1 MAARTTT
8 ALNPAPNTA
17 ARRRFLG
24 AASALLLPVVATT
37 VPRLAQAATILAVR
51 TWPAEEYTRVTL
63 ELDSELKAE
72 HFVLDG
78 PHRLVVDIEGLRM
91 DAAINDLITR
101 IQPQDPYIA
110 SIRAAQNRPD
120 VVRLVLDLK
129 QAIAPQVFTL
139 KPIGDY
145 QYRLVLDLYPRVAQD
160 PILALLEQH
169 ATPPGQSIDSDDPLA
184 QILENIARNQA
195 GAASGSMSPSWPDNA
210 AMLPP
215 PAPPRSGQTPSAPP
229 QSTARPITGPTTRPT
244 TKQPTTKPA
253 TRPAPPARSATPA
266 KPARTRTRL
275 IAIDPGHGGEDP
287 GAIGPGGTREKDVAL
302 QIARRLKAKIDAQP
316 NLRAYLTRDGDYF
329 VPLHVRVQKAR
340 RVKAD
345 LFVSIHADAWVKPS
359 ARGASVFA
367 LSERGATSTA
377 ARWLA
382 DKENAADL
390 IGGINLGSQNKQV
403 AQVLLDLSTTAQ
415 INDSLKVG
423 GQVLNQLKTVNRL
436 HKPQVEQAGFA
447 VLKAPDIPSILVETA
462 FISNPEEEKLLKTPA
477 HQERLATA
485 MLTGIQRYLAAW
497 PAAVMA

>member
-1 MAARTTT
+1 MAARLAN
-8 ALNPAPNTA
+8 ALKSTLNTA
-17 ARRRFLG
+17 PRRRFLT
-24 AASALLLPVVATT
+24 AAGSLLLPVVSVVSATL
-37 VPRLAQAATILAVR
+37 PRLAQAATILAVR

-63 ELDSELKAE
+63 ELDSELRAE
-72 HFVLDG
+72 HFVLSD

-91 DAAINDLITR
+91 DAGINELITR

-110 SIRAAQNRPD
+110 SLRAAQNRPD

-129 QAIAPQVFTL
+129 QPIAPQVFTL
-139 KPIGDY
+139 KPVGGY
-145 QYRLVLDLYPRVAQD
+145 QYRLVLDLYPLVAQD
-160 PILALLEQH
+160 PLLALLKEQAASSGAGNH
-169 ATPPGQSIDSDDPLA
+169 PEDPLA
-184 QILENIARNQA
+184 QILENLARK
-195 GAASGSMSPSWPDNA
+195 PPTT
-210 AMLPP
+210 P
-215 PAPPRSGQTPSAPP
+215 PATTTPPRAGVPPGTAPNTAP
-229 QSTARPITGPTTRPT
+229 TARTPVRPT
-244 TKQPTTKPA
+244 TPT
-253 TRPAPPARSATPA
+253 
-266 KPARTRTRL
+266 ARTRL
-275 IAIDPGHGGEDP
+275 VAIDPGHGGEDP

-302 QIARRLKAKIDAQP
+302 QIARRLKARIDAQP
-316 NLRAYLTRDGDYF
+316 GLRAYLTRDGDYF

-415 INDSLKVG
+415 INDSLKIG

-477 HQERLATA
+477 HQERLAAA
-485 MLTGIQRYLAAW
+485 MLAGIQRYLAAW
-497 PAAVMA
+497 PAAVLA